1 MKTTRILAVAVLIVG
16 SGLSR
21 RRGSCFLILRFCR
34 IAKISRNKLSSK
46 SKQFSVYDEAVQSH
60 NSKKVSGIEK
70 HGLKTDPRV
79 LIL

>member
-1 MKTTRILAVAVLIVG
+1 VLSNLAF
-16 SGLSR
+16 LSN
-21 RRGSCFLILRFCR
+21 CQDFE
-34 IAKISRNKLSSK
+34 NKLSSK